1 MLCSPAYSPVS
12 SPYAVFRAEEWKS
25 HLQAFCV
32 APVRG
37 HPQASGPCSGS
48 ALVQGDLFEF
58 LPPRLASVETNTRGL
73 RHADE
78 LGQRRLN

>member
-1 MLCSPAYSPVS
+1 MLYSPAYAPVS
-12 SPYAVFRAEEWKS
+12 SPYAVFRAEDWPS
-25 HLQAFCV
+25 LLQPVCA

-48 ALVQGDLFEF
+48 VLVQGDLFEF
-58 LPPRLASVETNTRGL
+58 LPPRLASVETNMRGL

-78 LGQRRLN
+78 LGQWRLN